1 MQKVLIISMVML
13 STSISFAQIDGFDPT
28 KGGTFG
34 IGLEASEKHLSVLIT
49 TNAYHFDLMFDCSIL
64 SGDGRGSQGTNS
76 YPSNIISSNGFPGD
90 RYVDSYRTNSVEFG
104 LFAGYIF
111 HRLSFGGYIGFETW
125 SSGRTYY
132 DGSHILSSSG
142 YYSVGKQGHC
152 NVIFG
157 IYGKMFITK
166 HISVLYTYKF
176 NKCSTLGVSFSLFTE
191 IPKHKKFNY

>member
-1 MQKVLIISMVML
+1 MVML

>member
-1 MQKVLIISMVML
+1 MVML

-90 RYVDSYRTNSVEFG
+90 RYVDSYNRELHDAVSNSV
-104 LFAGYIF
+104 
-111 HRLSFGGYIGFETW
+111 
-125 SSGRTYY
+125 
-132 DGSHILSSSG
+132 
-142 YYSVGKQGHC
+142 
-152 NVIFG
+152 
-157 IYGKMFITK
+157 
-166 HISVLYTYKF
+166 VLKNTA
-176 NKCSTLGVSFSLFTE
+176 SLFTTVPE
-191 IPKHKKFNY
+191 ITEGETTFISDDLHYSDAVLQKINDYINLY